1 MNKMA
6 LKRLTHSDLTF
17 FKCYYSAQGDKP
29 SKQKALNLN
38 SNILVD
44 ILYPELKNATGD
56 KVKVT
61 LHIYGP
67 GMEDVHTLQ
76 RKILKSQG
84 SKNWRLNGEL
94 IYSPED
100 NLDRYDCLHPGDIA
114 LMGFDGEPIP
124 KTVYIDFIS
133 QRNEDDKYL
142 YQELDDILKSPMQTV
157 TSSQLHD
164 VIARSGLPEY
174 HPAKR
179 FELDAELIAAVE
191 GDAEAVLHVYR
202 HTGRQ
207 MSSEELNLFKQRADD
222 IGRQGEDL
230 VFRYLNG
237 LRTQEEIQDFEW
249 ISSENAIAPYDFQI
263 IERDGTKRKL
273 DVKSTTSD
281 FSTKFHVS
289 RAELIT
295 MAESTE
301 SYDLYR
307 VYDLGDESGKL
318 RIARDMK
325 TFAEK
330 ILDKLQV
337 LPAGVKIDSISCQ
350 PEQLEFCDPIDLY
363 AESEEQDG

>member
-67 GMEDVHTLQ
+67 SMEDVHTLQ

-142 YQELDDILKSPMQTV
+142 YQELD
-157 TSSQLHD
+157 
-164 VIARSGLPEY
+164 
-174 HPAKR
+174 
-179 FELDAELIAAVE
+179 ELIAAVE